1 MSSRRRFLL
10 TGLHPVP
17 RYGLTVPRMELETST
32 PPGPA
37 PVPWVAV
44 EACTLPTAEQP
55 LRVAEFDDLFTHAL
69 RVVECPHATAEQARL
84 VLRGDEALAGR
95 VQQLADAETACCSFF
110 TFALTP
116 LDGDESGTSCSH
128 WTSRCRPTTRT
139 SWPRSSSGPSGSSG
153 RRHEPP
159 PPRGRR

>member
-69 RVVECPHATAEQARL
+69 RVVEYPHATAEQARL

-116 LDGDESGTSCSH
+116 LDGDESGNIVLALDVAVPANHSDVLAALVQ
-128 WTSRCRPTTRT
+128 RAERVLRT
-139 SWPRSSSGPSGSSG
+139 AS
-153 RRHEPP
+153 
-159 PPRGRR
+159 